1 MLLTLILYTC
11 VALVVTIPAI
21 KTGIDYVKEKIKEN
35 YEVSIQATENNGS
48 FFKATKW
55 YLKGHKLPTFNHSIE
70 ISPLHPD
77 HSLFREIGK
86 IFIPKNKFKLKTKYG
101 TIYIEPLIASGGE
114 LYGFV
119 LSKNKKYKNIF
130 KNIITEIHTI
140 SNLEK
145 PYEDLDLTEDKII
158 NKDIEWKL
166 KKEEVRIFNKILGIT
181 RREREEQLEQFLEY
195 TERKEMED
203 EDTNVCETA
212 VAPTLLLTDS

>member
-1 MLLTLILYTC
+1 MLWLYLAIIGITA
-11 VALVVTIPAI
+11 VAPYI
-21 KTGIDYVKEKIKEN
+21 KSGYDWVKEKIKEN
-35 YEVSIQATENNGS
+35 YEVSIQTTSGP
-48 FFKATKW
+48 FFRAIKW
-55 YLKGHKLPTFNHSIE
+55 YLKGHNLPIFNHGISIY
-70 ISPLHPD
+70 PLNPD
-77 HSLFREIGK
+77 HCLFRIINK

-101 TIYIEPLIASGGE
+101 TIYIESLIASGGE

-145 PYEDLDLTEDKII
+145 PYEDIDLTEDKII

-195 TERKEMED
+195 SERKEMED